1 MATISIDGKQLD
13 FEPGLTI
20 LQAAKKLHVPIPTL
34 CHNEH
39 LTPYGGCRICL
50 VEVSTQAAPGRARL
64 VPACTAPADDGM
76 VVSTASA
83 RVLEA
88 RRFIIALL
96 LSRCPTSEKIQALAA
111 EMGVSAGDPNLDPVS
126 RYLIERAPRREET
139 KCILCALCVRVC
151 QQVPERH
158 ALSLS
163 RRGID
168 RKAIS
173 PFGKVAESCIGCGSC
188 AYVCPTKTI
197 TIEEAS

>member
-20 LQAAKKLHVPIPTL
+20 LEAAKKLQMSIPTL
-34 CHNEH
+34 CFNEH
-39 LTPYGGCRICL
+39 LTPYGGCRVCL

-64 VPACTAPADDGM
+64 IPACTAPADDGM

-96 LSRCPTSEKIQALAA
+96 LSRCPSSEKIQALAV
-111 EMGVSAGDPNLDPVS
+111 EMGVAAEDPKLDVVS
-126 RYLIERAPRREET
+126 RYLIERAPHRDET
-139 KCILCALCVRVC
+139 RCILCGLCVRVC
-151 QQVPERH
+151 QQIPERH

-163 RRGID
+163 RRGIQ

-188 AYVCPTKTI
+188 AYLCPTKTI

>member
-13 FEPGLTI
+13 FEAGLTI
-20 LQAAKKLHVPIPTL
+20 LEAAKKLQVRIPTL

-39 LTPYGGCRICL
+39 LTPYGGCRVCL

-64 VPACTAPADDGM
+64 IPACTAPADDGM

-88 RRFIIALL
+88 RRFIISLL
-96 LSRCPTSEKIQALAA
+96 LSRCPSSEKIQALAA
-111 EMGVSAGDPNLDPVS
+111 EMGVAAADPNLDVVS
-126 RYLIERAPRREET
+126 RYLIERAPRRDET

-151 QQVPERH
+151 QQIPERH

>member
-1 MATISIDGKQLD
+1 MATITIDGKKLD
-13 FEPGLTI
+13 FEAGLTI
-20 LQAAKKLHVPIPTL
+20 LQSARKLQVHIPTL
-34 CHNEH
+34 CYNEH
-39 LTPYGGCRICL
+39 LEPYGGCRICL
-50 VEVSTQAAPGRARL
+50 VEATAQAASARARL
-64 VPACTAPADDGM
+64 VPACSAPAEDGM
-76 VVSTASA
+76 VVATASP

-96 LSRCPTSEKIQALAA
+96 LSRCPSSEQIQALAA
-111 EMGVSAGDPNLDPVS
+111 EAGLVAGSPDLDVVS

-139 KCILCALCVRVC
+139 RCILCALCVRVC
-151 QQVPERH
+151 AQVPERY

-163 RRGID
+163 ARGIQ
-168 RKAIS
+168 RKAVS

>member
-1 MATISIDGKQLD
+1 MATITVDGKQLD

-20 LQAAKKLHVPIPTL
+20 LEAAKKLQVHIPTL
-34 CHNEH
+34 CYDEH
-39 LTPYGGCRICL
+39 LTPYGGCRLCL
-50 VEVSTQAAPGRARL
+50 VEVSTEAAPGRARL
-64 VPACTAPADDGM
+64 APACTAPADDGM

-88 RRFIIALL
+88 RRFIISLL

-111 EMGVSAGDPNLDPVS
+111 EMGVAAGDPNLDVVS
-126 RYLIERAPRREET
+126 RYLIERAPRRDET

-151 QQVPERH
+151 QQIPERH